1 MADNDNSLFDRAR
14 SFVARLGPGQDG
26 NPSVQARD
34 EDPHTVGREEFREE
48 ADELDIGRFVREYN
62 RNPLIRVPIQNFAS
76 DVTEPGVSVDVDT
89 GDDAD
94 VPVVPDSAPDEY
106 AGRDLDDALEAWL
119 SQCYIDG
126 WSYHGDI
133 GALLENVIKDRRGRR
148 GTAIIEHVYDDA
160 RERER
165 LMKLRPVRVETVTAY
180 TREGKRIVLR
190 GDDDA
195 GSFDTIAVSDYGD
208 PVRDIAPKTPA
219 GQTAAIAQFDD
230 VFGSQEREEIPFAY
244 GDISFS
250 AYDSDTGVLFGRPD
264 SATILNRARS
274 LRKKLR
280 HVDQSVTNTAFG
292 NILAQVETQQREVV
306 ESVRDNL
313 DVNIKDRGVRDE
325 NPQTVSATNAEIDVH
340 EIDASVPDV
349 VDIIQQEIEFIL
361 TAMPTP
367 LYRVG
372 FAGDINRDVT
382 SEQGEDYRDA
392 VKRERRRLEDDFRR
406 MLRLKAK
413 GLLLGNPHT
422 DESLDV
428 DVSLRIRPSTSESP
442 LRDEEFDASEFS
454 NLMSGLST
462 AAGPKGGATAILPKE
477 VIIDTVLDM
486 DSEEVLGDDDTP
498 PGDNAPAM
506 PAQSDAVQAAFDD
519 FTDGPDVA
527 AETDLDTDTE
537 ELANRYQE
545 GDVVDTPES
554 GVGVIAG
561 AVAED
566 QTAPEDSD
574 LPDIEASPDSP
585 TYVVVTEDESQGMSL
600 LKASDLEATEIEAE
614 VDALDTTKEAAAMA
628 ELAPDDSDSEIAEL
642 DFTMPESWRESD
654 TPARVIALDA
664 FASMGGS
671 FDGCVRSMRDAVSNP
686 DALCGSFL
694 DEVLGYEAWRGD
706 SPLPGD

>member
-1 MADNDNSLFDRAR
+1 MADNDNSLYDRAR
-14 SFVARLGPGQDG
+14 SLVARLGPGQDG

-76 DVTEPGVSVDVDT
+76 DVTEPGVSIMVDT
-89 GDDAD
+89 EEDAD
-94 VPVVPDSAPDEY
+94 APTVPDSAPDEY
-106 AGRDLDDALEAWL
+106 AGRSLDDALEAWL

-126 WSYHGDI
+126 WSYHSDFS
-133 GALLENVIKDRRGRR
+133 ALLESVVKNRRGKR
-148 GTAIIEHVYDDA
+148 GTAMIEHVYDDP
-160 RERER
+160 RERDR
-165 LMKLRPVRVETVTAY
+165 LMKLRPVRVETTTIY

-190 GDDDA
+190 GDDDP
-195 GSFDTIAVSDYGD
+195 GSFDTIALSDYGD
-208 PVRDIAPKTPA
+208 PVRDVAPKTPA
-219 GQTAAIAQFDD
+219 GQTAALAQFDE
-230 VFGSQEREEIPFAY
+230 VFGSSERDEIPFAY

-313 DVNIKDRGVRDE
+313 DVNIKDRGVRDRD
-325 NPQTVSATNAEIDVH
+325 PQTVSATNAEIDVH

-349 VDIIQQEIEFIL
+349 TDIIQQEIEFIL

-428 DVSLRIRPSTSESP
+428 DVALRIRPSTSESP
-442 LRDEEFDASEFS
+442 LRDEEFDAGEFS

-486 DSEEVLGDDDTP
+486 DSEEVLEDDAP

-519 FTDGPDVA
+519 FTDGPDVT
-527 AETDLDTDTE
+527 AETDPDADTE

-545 GDVVDTPES
+545 GDVVQTPDS

-561 AVAED
+561 AIAED
-566 QTAPEDSD
+566 QTAPDDSD

-628 ELAPDDSDSEIAEL
+628 ELAPL
-642 DFTMPESWRESD
+642 CR
-654 TPARVIALDA
+654 
-664 FASMGGS
+664 
-671 FDGCVRSMRDAVSNP
+671 DGWVV
-686 DALCGSFL
+686 
-694 DEVLGYEAWRGD
+694 
-706 SPLPGD
+706 

>member
-1 MADNDNSLFDRAR
+1 MADDNSLFDRAR

-76 DVTEPGVSVDVDT
+76 DVTEPGVSVEVDT
-89 GDDAD
+89 EDDAD

-106 AGRDLDDALEAWL
+106 AGRDLDDALEQWL

-165 LMKLRPVRVETVTAY
+165 LMKLRPIRVETVTAY

-230 VFGSQEREEIPFAY
+230 IFGSQEREEIPFAY

-264 SATILNRARS
+264 SATVLNRARS

-292 NILAQVETQQREVV
+292 NIIAKVETQQQEVV

-313 DVNIKDRGVRDE
+313 DVNIKDRGVRDK
-325 NPQTVSATNAEIDVH
+325 NPQTVSATNADVDLH
-340 EIDASVPDV
+340 EVDASVPDV
-349 VDIIQQEIEFIL
+349 TDIIQQEIEFIL
-361 TAMPTP
+361 TSMPTP

-413 GLLLGNPHT
+413 GLILGDPHT
-422 DESLDV
+422 DESLAV
-428 DVSLRIRPSTSESP
+428 DVALRIRPSTSESP
-442 LRDEEFDASEFS
+442 LRDEEFDAGEFS

-486 DSEEVLGDDDTP
+486 DSEEVLEDDAP

-506 PAQSDAVQAAFDD
+506 PAQNSEVQAAFDD

-527 AETDLDTDTE
+527 AETDPDHDTE

-545 GDVVDTPES
+545 GDVVQTPES

-614 VDALDTTKEAAAMA
+614 VDALDSTKEAAAMA

-671 FDGCVRSMRDAVSNP
+671 FDGCTREMRGAVSNP

-694 DEVLGYEAWRGD
+694 DEVLQYPYWRGD

>member
-1 MADNDNSLFDRAR
+1 MADDNSLFDRAR
-14 SFVARLGPGQDG
+14 SLVARLGPGQDG

-94 VPVVPDSAPDEY
+94 VPTVPDSAPDEY

-119 SQCYIDG
+119 SQCYVDG

-165 LMKLRPVRVETVTAY
+165 LMKLRPIRVETVTAY

-230 VFGSQEREEIPFAY
+230 IFGSQEREEIPFAY

-313 DVNIKDRGVRDE
+313 DVNIKDRGVRDQD
-325 NPQTVSATNAEIDVH
+325 PQTVSATNAEIDVH

-413 GLLLGNPHT
+413 GLILGNPHT
-422 DESLDV
+422 DDALDV
-428 DVSLRIRPSTSESP
+428 GVALRIRPSTSESP
-442 LRDEEFDASEFS
+442 LRDEEFDAGEFS

-486 DSEEVLGDDDTP
+486 DSEEVLEDDAP
-498 PGDNAPAM
+498 LGDNAPAM
-506 PAQSDAVQAAFDD
+506 PAQNSEVQAAFDD

-527 AETDLDTDTE
+527 AETDPDPDTE

-545 GDVVDTPES
+545 GDVVETPDS

-566 QTAPEDSD
+566 QTAPDDSD

-600 LKASDLEATEIEAE
+600 LKASDLESTEIEAE

>member
-1 MADNDNSLFDRAR
+1 
-14 SFVARLGPGQDG
+14 
-26 NPSVQARD
+26 
-34 EDPHTVGREEFREE
+34 
-48 ADELDIGRFVREYN
+48 
-62 RNPLIRVPIQNFAS
+62 
-76 DVTEPGVSVDVDT
+76 VTEPGVSVGVDT
-89 GDDAD
+89 ADDSD

-106 AGRDLDDALEAWL
+106 AGRDLDDALEQWL

-165 LMKLRPVRVETVTAY
+165 LMKLRPIRVETVTAY

-230 VFGSQEREEIPFAY
+230 IFGSQEREEIPFAY

-264 SATILNRARS
+264 SATVLNRARS

-292 NILAQVETQQREVV
+292 NIIAKVETQQQEVV
-306 ESVRDNL
+306 KSVRDNL
-313 DVNIKDRGVRDE
+313 DVNIKDRGVRDQD
-325 NPQTVSATNAEIDVH
+325 PQTVSATNADVDLH
-340 EIDASVPDV
+340 EVDASVPDV
-349 VDIIQQEIEFIL
+349 TDIIQQEIEFIL
-361 TAMPTP
+361 TSMPTP

-413 GLLLGNPHT
+413 GLILGNPHT

-428 DVSLRIRPSTSESP
+428 DVALRIRPSTSESP
-442 LRDEEFDASEFS
+442 LRDEEFDAGEFS

-486 DSEEVLGDDDTP
+486 DSEAVLDDGDTP

-506 PAQSDAVQAAFDD
+506 PAQNSEVQAAFDD
-519 FTDGPDVA
+519 FTDGPDVE
-527 AETDLDTDTE
+527 AETDAKLNWNPAEHPRNEDGEFTEVGEALTQVSELLTEVNNGETSDQVARRKMGDLVREETGIDSVRLLTLPNETKKAARASKEMIRLSETEDLSGLDEIRVSGTSDDLKGLRGVASGRYKIREKKIVINPDQFEQDVIDGWREEGHTIQTE
-537 ELANRYQE
+537 
-545 GDVVDTPES
+545 PES
-554 GVGVIAG
+554 IIRHEVGHYLHG
-561 AVAED
+561 EKVA
-566 QTAPEDSD
+566 P
-574 LPDIEASPDSP
+574 L
-585 TYVVVTEDESQGMSL
+585 
-600 LKASDLEATEIEAE
+600 
-614 VDALDTTKEAAAMA
+614 
-628 ELAPDDSDSEIAEL
+628 
-642 DFTMPESWRESD
+642 
-654 TPARVIALDA
+654 
-664 FASMGGS
+664 
-671 FDGCVRSMRDAVSNP
+671 NP
-686 DALCGSFL
+686 DADVSWDEIDSDF
-694 DEVLGYEAWRGD
+694 DEQTADRIEEVLGEYAASMPGEFVAEAYTYQKEGGA
-706 SPLPGD
+706 LPDDLQDLYSTWNGPEVN